1 MNLLNDPALNLRP
14 SSQGPRRCAGARIRF
29 RPSST
34 FVRAFDL
41 PERATGTMTGTYD
54 EERTQLAWVTIDT
67 PAGPLYAT
75 GVRVDEV
82 EPA

>member
-1 MNLLNDPALNLRP
+1 MSLLDDPALNLRCLEWA
-14 SSQGPRRCAGARIRF
+14 SVKADGVRIRF

-54 EERTQLAWVTIDT
+54 QARTTFAWVTIDT
-67 PAGPLYAT
+67 PTGPLYAT
-75 GVRVDEV
+75 GVRVDEM
-82 EPA
+82 ERL